1 MRFNEPTTERMA
13 GAMQGIGR
21 GWIATAVVL
30 LAFMA
35 VPALAA
41 EPTLSVDTGGDTTRL
56 DTATAE
62 RLQALADR
70 AVELD
75 KGGDL
80 PGVAA
85 AYDALI
91 ADPAFLQVPL
101 ELRRMV
107 YSRAAAVAL
116 ERGDKPKS
124 RDLYL
129 QAITA
134 NSADRDDW
142 VSLAW
147 VEYVLGEN
155 DAAAAHLAE
164 YARRWP
170 EALDELDDAV
180 LFQLLGALDDD
191 ASPRLDLLQSL
202 ASAGWNRRGLGAD
215 YLWFE
220 LALRRVQ
227 RGERD
232 LARAAIQH
240 VGTPRELVQLRS
252 DRRFDGLF
260 DPQSAQFDVALAAQ
274 RRLDRLT
281 ALAAKDPHNL
291 ELASE
296 VAGALGIVGGFDRIV
311 ALVDATLGGDPA
323 DFTYPE
329 NRAWLLNSK
338 AAALQQLGRFKE
350 AVALMQRASEMSE
363 RDSGNVSQSINLGEM
378 HCGMGEWKRALA
390 AVKDLENMSDYG
402 QVALQSVL
410 HCARLQQGNREGA
423 RQALEYLHA
432 HRSLSTS
439 LYLVALLRE
448 ARLDDAAAALI
459 AALDSPRER
468 ADALV
473 MVQDFRPER
482 SLPADVV
489 NGERWEALMRR
500 EDVRGAIDRVGR
512 QQHYDIQQ
520 P

>member
-13 GAMQGIGR
+13 GAMQGIDR
-21 GWIATAVVL
+21 EWIATAVVL

-41 EPTLSVDTGGDTTRL
+41 EPTLSVDTGSDTTRL

-91 ADPAFLQVPL
+91 ADPAFPQVPL

-170 EALDELDDAV
+170 EALDELDDVV

-215 YLWFE
+215 YLWF
-220 LALRRVQ
+220 
-227 RGERD
+227 
-232 LARAAIQH
+232 
-240 VGTPRELVQLRS
+240 
-252 DRRFDGLF
+252 
-260 DPQSAQFDVALAAQ
+260 
-274 RRLDRLT
+274 
-281 ALAAKDPHNL
+281 
-291 ELASE
+291 
-296 VAGALGIVGGFDRIV
+296 
-311 ALVDATLGGDPA
+311 
-323 DFTYPE
+323 
-329 NRAWLLNSK
+329 
-338 AAALQQLGRFKE
+338 
-350 AVALMQRASEMSE
+350 
-363 RDSGNVSQSINLGEM
+363 
-378 HCGMGEWKRALA
+378 
-390 AVKDLENMSDYG
+390 
-402 QVALQSVL
+402 
-410 HCARLQQGNREGA
+410 
-423 RQALEYLHA
+423 
-432 HRSLSTS
+432 
-439 LYLVALLRE
+439 
-448 ARLDDAAAALI
+448 
-459 AALDSPRER
+459 
-468 ADALV
+468 
-473 MVQDFRPER
+473 
-482 SLPADVV
+482 
-489 NGERWEALMRR
+489 
-500 EDVRGAIDRVGR
+500 
-512 QQHYDIQQ
+512 
-520 P
+520 